1 MNPQL
6 MRKYLDILN
15 EQYEP
20 PGGYPKDAPQFVK
33 DLDTA
38 FRTGEGPGAEQM
50 NQMSR
55 NDQAMVLRNV
65 GAWVNRD
72 SEVQQGMNPGARVY
86 NPNQQDI
93 DSREAGQQAM
103 LDRQTD
109 PVKKAEL
116 LKTLQSRDI
125 NKPFFT
131 TAEPTKTDATDP
143 KTVKTAPVKPAPAPV
158 KPAAPVKA
166 APVVQPAAA
175 PVKSEPFAAPVDFT
189 ARSGTVP
196 VADTGLGKL
205 SGGLSLGGS
214 AGNYLD
220 PQLRAELANQS
231 GGKFTAD
238 VGQSGQ
244 QFGYEQQFGDKARG
258 QLAVRQ
264 TAGGGTSVGVG
275 GSYDITPNLKLTGG
289 VSRDIKGQGG
299 DRADIGLRY
308 NFPESTKN
316 LKRK

>member
-55 NDQAMVLRNV
+55 DQQAMMLRNV

-143 KTVKTAPVKPAPAPV
+143 KTVKTAPVKPA
-158 KPAAPVKA
+158 APVKA
-166 APVVQPAAA
+166 APVVQQGPRTTI
-175 PVKSEPFAAPVDFT
+175 EPEVQARVPLGDKNGLYGGMAYDFA
-189 ARSGTVP
+189 
-196 VADTGLGKL
+196 
-205 SGGLSLGGS
+205 GGS
-214 AGNYLD
+214 APSNPKAQIGWQGDSGVRASIARSLD
-220 PQLRAELANQS
+220 PNMPGSTE
-231 GGKFTAD
+231 F
-238 VGQSGQ
+238 
-244 QFGYEQQFGDKARG
+244 RG
-258 QLAVRQ
+258 SMPL
-264 TAGGGTSVGVG
+264 T
-275 GSYDITPNLKLTGG
+275 DKLTGTA
-289 VSRDIKGQGG
+289 VYKRDDRGASQAQLGADYNIDPTSKISAGFQQNVGG
-299 DRADIGLRY
+299 GPADPRFNINY
-308 NFPESTKN
+308 TKTFG
-316 LKRK
+316 R